1 MKKNFKTILMLV
13 LCTVLAIGALALS
26 GCQKSGAVSGKTK
39 VKIGMTQ
46 IVLHDSLDM
55 CRQGAI
61 DKLAELGYVEG
72 ENLEIVFQDAQGDPA
87 VGSTIA
93 QQFVADNVDMI
104 LAIAT
109 PSAQAAYAAGM
120 EKGIPVVFSAVTDPI
135 AAQLAAPD
143 GSALDNITGTSDQM
157 PIPEAFDLIKKLVP
171 DAVKVGI
178 LHNTSEVNS
187 DVQLAQ
193 ARQVAAEA
201 GMEVIDIGITST
213 NEIASALD
221 ALLPQVDVVLN
232 LTDNMVVSSIALE
245 VEKCLAAGVPLFGS
259 EETQVMNGAFAS
271 AGVDYYNLGLQT
283 GAIMAQILS
292 GTPARDIPYETL
304 KDCIITINTEVA
316 AQLGIA
322 IPEGIEA
329 DMVTTTTQTGEE

>member
-1 MKKNFKTILMLV
+1 MKKNLKTILTLT
-13 LCTVLAIGALALS
+13 LCTVMAIAALMLA
-26 GCQKSGAVSGKTK
+26 GCQKSEEVSGKNK
-39 VKIGMTQ
+39 LKIGVTQ

-72 ENLEIVFQDAQGDPA
+72 ENLEINFQDAQGDPA

-93 QQFVADNVDMI
+93 QQFVADKVDLI

-109 PSAQAAYAAGM
+109 PSAQAAYAAAM
-120 EKGIPVVFSAVTDPI
+120 EKNIPVVFSAVTDPV
-135 AAQLAAPD
+135 AAQLAAQD

-157 PIPEAFDLIKKLVP
+157 PMPEAFDLIKTLVP

-193 ARQVAAEA
+193 AQEIAAA
-201 GMEVIDIGITST
+201 KGMEVINIGITST

-221 ALLPQVDVVLN
+221 VLLPQVDVMLN
-232 LTDNMVVSSIALE
+232 LTDNMVVSAIALE

-283 GAIMAQILS
+283 GAIMAKILD
-292 GTPARDIPYETL
+292 GTPAKDIPYETL

-316 AQLGIA
+316 EAFGIT
-322 IPEGIEA
+322 IPDGIEA
-329 DMVTTTTQTGEE
+329 DLVTTGAGEE